1 MQTPVHPTRPAL
13 SGGKVKKHE
22 GAASPGLAPSTS
34 TRAAHGRPVTTRPR
48 GLSESVRVRHLAS
61 ASVSLRHRRRLLRC
75 AALGRVPLRA
85 SSLPRLLPPSSSSS
99 SFLLSLLVCCELPTH
114 PIVLL
119 LFTPLFSLLFL
130 FLFPFPFPSYGFLPL
145 LSDHATARPSFPFLS
160 NLLQC
165 SRTHLLFSPLT
176 HPELQFELQTSL
188 PAPGLQANTAWGVGG
203 QDWPAGRVTG

>member
-119 LFTPLFSLLFL
+119 LFTPLFSLLFSS
-130 FLFPFPFPSYGFLPL
+130 PSLSLSLP
-145 LSDHATARPSFPFLS
+145 TAFFHSFPTTQRPGPASHSFPI
-160 NLLQC
+160 C
-165 SRTHLLFSPLT
+165 SSVPAHTYFSAL
-176 HPELQFELQTSL
+176 
-188 PAPGLQANTAWGVGG
+188 
-203 QDWPAGRVTG
+203 